1 MEVVSSD
8 AATTRA
14 IGAAIASVLRA
25 GDVVVLSGDLGS
37 GKTEMAKGIAAA
49 LGVAEPVVSPT
60 FTIVREYEGCMPVHH
75 LDVYRLG
82 RMQEAID
89 LGLEE
94 LVDDGVVIV
103 EWGEAV
109 GELLPADRVEVA
121 LALGPPEPGAEDV
134 RNVAVGAR
142 GPGWT
147 DRSAALERAV
157 RTAAGAPC

>member
-1 MEVVSSD
+1 MEVVSTA

-25 GDVVVLSGDLGS
+25 GDVVVLTGDLGS
-37 GKTEMAKGIAAA
+37 GKTELAKGLAAA
-49 LGVAEPVVSPT
+49 LGVTDRVVSPT
-60 FTIVREYEGCMPVHH
+60 FAIVREYDGRMPVHH

-89 LGLEE
+89 LGIEE
-94 LVDDGVVIV
+94 LLDDGVVIV

-121 LALGPPEPGAEDV
+121 LALGPPDPGAEDV
-134 RNVAVGAR
+134 RAVTVTAS
-142 GPGWT
+142 GPGWVA
-147 DRSAALERAV
+147 RSGALERAV
-157 RTAAGAPC
+157 RDAADAQC